1 MNKIII
7 GLGNTGSVIVR
18 DIAKKNLNDV
28 TLYAIDSQAKHVAL
42 DTVSNINYIPI
53 VADDRDGSGRD
64 RERGREMFRF
74 NLKNG
79 KLDEMIADCKKTD
92 TIFII
97 SSAAGGTGSGSCP
110 ELCKVLIN
118 EDNEY
123 GDRKVIPIII
133 CPNMEDPDAYHYNTT
148 DLMVELNGAGVGP
161 YVIFRNPNS
170 SDYEKIN
177 KEIVESIDVL
187 LGNHYETT
195 DNDSIDESD
204 LNNILSTVGRMMVL
218 SVTGET
224 VDEVRKKLLKQLVS
238 SYQPNWDSTK
248 VGYGVAAFSMKSI
261 NAGEDSKLI
270 ENDIL
275 PKLEHCSDRYKNIV
289 IDDNNGMVEVTL
301 IIAGL
306 PPVELKHVTTEYNET
321 ASIGDSLKKSE
332 RPRFMKRRHV
342 SFNAFKADATLDVSE
357 DKNVTITETDSSK

>member
-18 DIAKKNLNDV
+18 DIAKKNLNNV
-28 TLYAIDSQAKHVAL
+28 RLFAIDSQAKHIAI
-42 DTVSNINYIPI
+42 DHVSNVEYIPI
-53 VADDRDGSGRD
+53 VADDNAGSGRD

-74 NLKNG
+74 NLEQG
-79 KLDEMIADCKKTD
+79 KLDKMLEECKNTD
-92 TIFII
+92 TIFVV

-110 ELCKVLIN
+110 ELCRELI
-118 EDNEY
+118 DDTS
-123 GDRKVIPIII
+123 DRKVIPIII

-148 DLMVELNGAGVGP
+148 DLMVELKDAKVGP
-161 YVIFRNPNS
+161 YVIFRNPSS

-177 KEIVESIDVL
+177 AEIVEAITVM

-195 DNDSIDESD
+195 DNDSIDASD

-238 SYQPNWDSTK
+238 SYQPNWDSAK

-306 PPVELKHVTTEYNET
+306 PPVELKDVTTEYNET
-321 ASIGDSLKKSE
+321 ASIGDSLKKAE